1 MYYWLQYVLLI
12 TYMYY
17 WLHVC
22 TTDCMYVCMYWLY
35 VCIVYMYVLQIAF
48 ICTTDCMY
56 TDCIYVLQIVCIL
69 IVYIYYGLHVCI
81 FIYLHPNFH
90 ACINNLCA
98 GIADCTHVCT
108 TEGIYVII
116 MQYKLYR
123 ALKHEHL
130 MSGIYPLKMEKPVKV
145 LLRYECCYVTSSDT
159 QSEMLCCRVSCN
171 QKSERNILNILYYWH
186 CNSNQLFPRVLKRSS
201 VFMAICMHVFAA
213 LE

>member
-1 MYYWLQYVLLI
+1 MYVLL
-12 TYMYY
+12 TVCMY
-17 WLHVC
+17 VC
-22 TTDCMYVCMYWLY
+22 TDCMYVLSICMYYRLH
-35 VCIVYMYVLQIAF
+35 L
-48 ICTTDCMY
+48 
-56 TDCIYVLQIVCIL
+56 YVLQIVCIL

-171 QKSERNILNILYYWH
+171 QKSERNILNILYY
-186 CNSNQLFPRVLKRSS
+186 
-201 VFMAICMHVFAA
+201 
-213 LE
+213 